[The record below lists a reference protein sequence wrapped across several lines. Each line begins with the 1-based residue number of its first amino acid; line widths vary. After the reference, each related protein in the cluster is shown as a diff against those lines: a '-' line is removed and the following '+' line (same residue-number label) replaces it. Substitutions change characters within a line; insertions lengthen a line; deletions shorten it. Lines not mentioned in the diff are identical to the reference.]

1 LLFLLL
7 AIQIQRY
14 ERGRPM
20 RVLVSIAILA
30 GGCSLHRG
38 QILSGD
44 TAIVAAAI
52 IAAEIALE
60 PEPPQQPLCTEPD
73 IVHTCPSTAAEPPR

>member
-7 AIQIQRY
+7 AIQIQPY

-20 RVLVSIAILA
+20 RVLVLIAILA

-38 QILSGD
+38 QILGGD

-60 PEPPQQPLCTEPD
+60 PEPPQPLCTEPD
-73 IVHTCPSTAAEPPR
+73 IVHTCPSTTAEPPR